1 MRPKP
6 LYLNNEFVGSVASWG
21 SAAMLLSAVLRR
33 EISDAE
39 AMRRGSEGPDGFY
52 VNLARIELVFDRDRT
67 A

>member
-1 MRPKP
+1 
-6 LYLNNEFVGSVASWG
+6 
-21 SAAMLLSAVLRR
+21 MLLSAVLRR

-39 AMRRGSEGPDGFY
+39 AMMRGSEGPDGFY

>member
-1 MRPKP
+1 
-6 LYLNNEFVGSVASWG
+6 
-21 SAAMLLSAVLRR
+21 MLLSAVLHR